1 MRSRYVSKAER
12 EKMMENKKTS
22 SNKKDTDKLMEQWG
36 VEHTWT
42 DKLLHP
48 FLWVWVRIEDTW
60 GNFRYRCQH
69 FRKGYSNRDVW
80 EMRDWFIRTAKSML
94 REMSVKAYNYPEE
107 VGEDQWR
114 ELLLEM
120 AELLEV
126 MDIGE
131 DSAARKAAGIAE
143 NDKSEEARR
152 LIDVEREKAKN
163 RFFFLFNKYF
173 YDLWY

>member
-1 MRSRYVSKAER
+1 MRKRNNCTNAETA
-12 EKMMENKKTS
+12 EFMERW
-22 SNKKDTDKLMEQWG
+22 DIEF
-36 VEHTWT
+36 TWL

-48 FLWVWVRIEDTW
+48 FLWVWVRIEERW
-60 GNFRYRCQH
+60 NNLRYRCQR
-69 FRKGYSNRDVW
+69 FKKGYSDRDVW
-80 EMRDWFIRTAKSML
+80 EMRDWFIRTAKPML
-94 REMSVKAYNYPEE
+94 RELSVKAYNYPEE

-126 MDIGE
+126 MDIWE

-152 LIDVEREKAKN
+152 LIGIEKEKAKN